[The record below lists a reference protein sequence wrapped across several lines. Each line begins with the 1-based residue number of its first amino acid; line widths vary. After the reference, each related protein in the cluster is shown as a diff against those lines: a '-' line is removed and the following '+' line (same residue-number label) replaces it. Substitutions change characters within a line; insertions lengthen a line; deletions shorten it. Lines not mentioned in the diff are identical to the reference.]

1 MGRTEDLGERDFMNP
16 IVDFVARYEGRWRS
30 ETSLGRAEPQLR
42 SLPTTAAVQC
52 ADTRPE
58 ICTLDYRPVCAP
70 RDTGVRCVTTPCD
83 STELAT
89 YSNACA
95 ACADPR
101 VVSSTEG
108 ACESLE

>member
-1 MGRTEDLGERDFMNP
+1 MSSIRRQVGRAGWMFTVGMILLGC
-16 IVDFVARYEGRWRS
+16 
-30 ETSLGRAEPQLR
+30 AEPQPR
-42 SLPTTAAVQC
+42 SLPTTVAVQC
-52 ADTRPE
+52 TDPRPE
-58 ICTLDYRPVCAP
+58 LCTLDYRPVCAT

-101 VVSSTEG
+101 VVSSTQG